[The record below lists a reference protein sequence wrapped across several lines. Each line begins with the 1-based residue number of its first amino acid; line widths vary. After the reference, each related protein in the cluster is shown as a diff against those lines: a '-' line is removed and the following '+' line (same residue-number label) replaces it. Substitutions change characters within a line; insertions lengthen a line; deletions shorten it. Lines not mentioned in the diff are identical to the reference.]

1 MVDVEQLLTIQQ
13 EHSQT
18 HLLLSLMKYTPCLMI
33 SAIKALQII
42 IKTLQYVT
50 LLQHVLFVIV
60 KVVVKP
66 ADLG

>member
-1 MVDVEQLLTIQQ
+1 MLKVVKISTNLPKFLLTRNA
-13 EHSQT
+13 
-18 HLLLSLMKYTPCLMI
+18 MKYTPCLMI

-42 IKTLQYVT
+42 IKSLQYVT